1 MAKLFSFLIIFMA
14 LVPFSAKAAVGDTY
28 LCLSSH
34 YVQIKEGEPVR
45 SFRPVKF
52 EFIWDSPKDSDEQ
65 IVWFP
70 KHPELIVSE
79 GFYLVKDTELSAE
92 DGEGMFNFFLY
103 PGNESTGQISSGI
116 FQSGKFSSGI
126 SSSGELRLTHNYFLG
141 ITSLIANCEK
151 TLG

>member
-1 MAKLFSFLIIFMA
+1 M
-14 LVPFSAKAAVGDTY
+14 PFSAKAGVGDTY

-34 YVQIKEGEPVR
+34 YVEIKEGEPVR

-70 KHPELIVSE
+70 RHPELIVSE
-79 GFYLVKDTELSAE
+79 KLYLVRDTALSTE
-92 DGEGMFNFFLY
+92 DGEGMFNFF
-103 PGNESTGQISSGI
+103 PHPSNKSPIESSSGV
-116 FQSGKFSSGI
+116 FSSGK
-126 SSSGELRLTHNYFLG
+126 LRLTHNWFLG